1 MAGKERYELAK
12 EQYGKLGVDT
22 EAVLETLKNIPISMH
37 CWQGD
42 DVIGFDHDGPL
53 TGGIQTTGNYPGKA
67 RTPEELMADIEKAFS
82 LIPGKHK
89 VNLHACY
96 AIFEE
101 GEFVDRDKLEPKH
114 FAKWVEFGKKNGVA
128 FDFNP
133 TCFSHSMAEDG
144 LTLSSPDEKVRKFW
158 VEHCKACIR
167 ISEYLATE
175 QGSPCAMNIWI
186 PDGMKDVP
194 ADRLGP
200 RARFKQSLDEI
211 LAIPYDKEKVL
222 VCLESKVFGIGM
234 ESYTVGSSE
243 FTLSYAAKNGIIS
256 LLDNGHYHPTEVVS
270 DKIPSMLLFND
281 KIALHVTRGVR
292 WDSDHVVLLDDET
305 KEIAKEIV
313 RNDAIDRVLLALDYF
328 DASIN
333 RIAAWVIGMR
343 NMQKALLY
351 ALLSPNKKLKALQ
364 DEGKFTELMMQQEEI
379 KTYPFGDIWNE
390 FCERSGVPVGESWFK
405 DVEEYEENVLLK
417 RK

>member
-175 QGSPCAMNIWI
+175 QGSTCAMNIWI

-390 FCERSGVPVGESWFK
+390 FCERNGVPVGESWFK